1 MTDKVVH
8 RLERIPVKDG
18 GTIMHYTASA
28 GHGQDWGIDNLS
40 TAHDHGLVVP
50 PIVYQTPDV
59 TVYDIGH
66 ANDDLITSGDTNV

>member
-1 MTDKVVH
+1 MDDNQNV
-8 RLERIPVKDG
+8 
-18 GTIMHYTASA
+18 AA

-50 PIVYQTPDV
+50 PIVYKTPDV

-66 ANDDLITSGDTNV
+66 GNDDLITSGDTNV

>member
-1 MTDKVVH
+1 MTDKLVH
-8 RLERIPVKDG
+8 
-18 GTIMHYTASA
+18 TASG

-50 PIVYQTPDV
+50 PIVYKTPDV

-66 ANDDLITSGDTNV
+66 ENDYLITSGDTNV